1 LLNKSVF
8 QHSSWLYGIILGL
21 PLHSQYTM
29 PYKHNESRRHKIKK
43 SRYKVTNWHD
53 YNNGLRQRGDFTIW
67 FTEEAIAD
75 WHPEKT
81 GARGRPQEYSDIAI
95 ETAVLI
101 RQVFHLPLRQSEGFM
116 NSLARVMKADITIP
130 DFSSISKRSIT
141 LPRHIL
147 TKTMEP
153 GSIVIVDST
162 GLKVYGKDEWHQE
175 KHAVPARRTWRR
187 LHLAIDENHQV
198 LACELTTPEV
208 GDPTAVPDMLAQIT
222 TPFDTFMGDGACD
235 GEPISQAVLNKQPNA
250 QVVVPPHKN
259 AVCSDAGD
267 TQRDQHIQTIAEQG
281 RIAWQ
286 RKTGYNLRSYV
297 ELAMQRYKR
306 IFGNTMKAR
315 VLPQQ
320 KTEAWISASALNR
333 MTSLGMPVSVKI

>member
-1 LLNKSVF
+1 
-8 QHSSWLYGIILGL
+8 
-21 PLHSQYTM
+21 M

-67 FTEEAIAD
+67 FTEGAIVD
-75 WHPEKT
+75 WHPAKT
-81 GARGRPQEYSDIAI
+81 GARGRAQEYSDIAI
-95 ETAVLI
+95 ETAVFI
-101 RQVFHLPLRQSEGFM
+101 RQVFHLPLRQTEGLM
-116 NSLARVMKADITIP
+116 NSLARVMKADITIS

-147 TKTMEP
+147 TEAREP

-162 GLKVYGKDEWHQE
+162 GLKVYGKDEWNQE

-187 LHLAIDENHQV
+187 LHLAIDENHNV
-198 LACELTTPEV
+198 LACELTMPEV
-208 GDPTAVPDMLAQIT
+208 GDPTAVPDLLDQIT
-222 TPFDTFMGDGACD
+222 TSFDTFMGDGAYD
-235 GEPISQAVLNKQPNA
+235 GEPVAQAVLNKQPNA

-267 TQRDQHIQTIAEQG
+267 TQRDQHIQIIEQQG

-286 RKTGYNLRSYV
+286 QKTGYNLRSHV
-297 ELAMQRYKR
+297 ELALQRYKR
-306 IFGNTMKAR
+306 IFGNTLKAR
-315 VLPQQ
+315 ALPQQ
-320 KTEAWISASALNR
+320 KTEAWISASALIR
-333 MTSLGMPVSVKI
+333 MTNLGMPVSVRI

>member
-1 LLNKSVF
+1 
-8 QHSSWLYGIILGL
+8 
-21 PLHSQYTM
+21 M
-29 PYKHNESRRHKIKK
+29 PYKHNENRRHKIKI

-53 YNNGLRQRGDFTIW
+53 YNNVLRQRGDFTIW

-81 GARGRPQEYSDIAI
+81 GTRGRPQEYSDIAI

-101 RQVFHLPLRQSEGFM
+101 RQVFHLPLRQTEGFM
-116 NSLARVMKADITIP
+116 NSLARVMKVEITIP

-141 LPRHIL
+141 LPRDIL
-147 TKTMEP
+147 TKAMEP

-162 GLKVYGKDEWHQE
+162 GLKVYDKDEWHQE

-222 TPFDTFMGDGACD
+222 THFDTFMGDG
-235 GEPISQAVLNKQPNA
+235 EPVSQAVLNKQPHV

-267 TQRDQHIQTIAEQG
+267 TQRDRHIQTIAEQG

-333 MTSLGMPVSVKI
+333 MTSLGIPVSVKI